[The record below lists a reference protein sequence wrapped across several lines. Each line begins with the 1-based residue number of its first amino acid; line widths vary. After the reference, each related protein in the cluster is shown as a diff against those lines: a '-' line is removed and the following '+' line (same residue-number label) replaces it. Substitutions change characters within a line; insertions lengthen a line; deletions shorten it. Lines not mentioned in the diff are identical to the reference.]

1 MMKLQANRFFILINL
16 IIGLYWILYHNL
28 ILERFLCALWNC
40 IFQYIITFLQIS
52 HLNFVSPR
60 VLSASHSYSFNIMN
74 CVEFFNIYY
83 SEFLISSYSNAIIFQ
98 LTIIKIW
105 ISFHFFSWTVFNVSF
120 HIECFSEILVTF
132 ITFEFKVFFMNN
144 LYVYNHIL

>member
-1 MMKLQANRFFILINL
+1 MGFIEFFI
-16 IIGLYWILYHNL
+16 IIW
-28 ILERFLCALWNC
+28 FLNVFHVHFENC
-40 IFQYIITFLQIS
+40 IFQHIITFLQIS
-52 HLNFVSPR
+52 HFNFVSPR
-60 VLSASHSYSFNIMN
+60 VLSASHSYSFNVMN
-74 CVEFFNIYY
+74 CVDFLNIYY

-98 LTIIKIW
+98 LSIIKIW

>member
-52 HLNFVSPR
+52 HL

-74 CVEFFNIYY
+74 CVDFLNIYY

-98 LTIIKIW
+98 LSIIKIW

>member
-52 HLNFVSPR
+52 HL

-74 CVEFFNIYY
+74 CVDFFNIYY

-98 LTIIKIW
+98 LLSKFEFHF
-105 ISFHFFSWTVFNVSF
+105 ISFHEQFLMCLFTLNALVKFLSHSSHLNSKYFSWT
-120 HIECFSEILVTF
+120 ICMCT
-132 ITFEFKVFFMNN
+132 ITFSSKIFAT
-144 LYVYNHIL
+144 